1 MRLHPTF
8 YVGRLKPD
16 FPVDIPDLQPRLRG
30 RARSSTFQ
38 NADAVGGSAQDAA
51 ARATTRLLT
60 VGSLQ
65 KPQALKQLPT
75 ISLLTR
81 CELRR
86 ITRLPLRAF
95 RQVIRIQGVVSRLL
109 RVGHHQSILL
119 NRQPLQVLRRLGA
132 PQSSNSRRNR
142 RNWRTSRV
150 TVRKCPFDVMVRS
163 SIAMSR
169 EAPPR
174 DRPKPNQ
181 KEHLACATEKHY
193 RARSLGYSS
202 VEDTWEAR
210 SRLLEEFP
218 DVVSD
223 YEASLALA
231 TTNVDST
238 ASDDLV
244 CGCARAYALL
254 AHDGDRETAFE
265 CKTQGKG
272 CGGCHRDYRD
282 QDGLGT
288 APASRENARSAGS
301 SDALHQRAPNWLL
314 GRSSLRT

>member
-163 SIAMSR
+163 SIAMV
-169 EAPPR
+169 
-174 DRPKPNQ
+174 RP
-181 KEHLACATEKHY
+181 HLLMR
-193 RARSLGYSS
+193 RARAAGLGSKLLP
-202 VEDTWEAR
+202 TTFLRAAR
-210 SRLLEEFP
+210 RLL
-218 DVVSD
+218 
-223 YEASLALA
+223 A
-231 TTNVDST
+231 TVQSPIKRNT
-238 ASDDLV
+238 L
-244 CGCARAYALL
+244 
-254 AHDGDRETAFE
+254 
-265 CKTQGKG
+265 
-272 CGGCHRDYRD
+272 
-282 QDGLGT
+282 
-288 APASRENARSAGS
+288 
-301 SDALHQRAPNWLL
+301 RAPQRSTIGPARWDIHQWRIH
-314 GRSSLRT
+314 GRHVAACLKNSQTW